1 MTITASSPIRPVRR
15 RSAPA
20 DDPAPAGEPTP
31 PPPLRLTRRGRIV
44 VVLVLALLTLGVL
57 SLGRQALSAATGTDR
72 PATVQVTVRPGD
84 TLWSIADRITPK
96 GEDVRITVAQ
106 IRALNGLH
114 GGTVRTGSTLRL
126 PRR

>member
-1 MTITASSPIRPVRR
+1 MTITASSPIRPARR

-20 DDPAPAGEPTP
+20 GEPAPTGEPA

-44 VVLVLALLTLGVL
+44 VVLALALLTLAVL
-57 SLGRQALSAATGTDR
+57 SAGRQALSAATGNDR

-84 TLWSIADRITPK
+84 TLWSIADRITPR
-96 GEDVRITVAQ
+96 GQDVRITVAQ

-114 GGTVRTGSTLRL
+114 DGTVRAGSRLRL
-126 PRR
+126 PHR

>member
-20 DDPAPAGEPTP
+20 DDPAPAGEAAP

-57 SLGRQALSAATGTDR
+57 SAGRQALSAATGNDR

-96 GEDVRITVAQ
+96 GQDVRITVAQ
-106 IRALNGLH
+106 IRSLNGLRD
-114 GGTVRTGSTLRL
+114 GTVRAGSRLRL